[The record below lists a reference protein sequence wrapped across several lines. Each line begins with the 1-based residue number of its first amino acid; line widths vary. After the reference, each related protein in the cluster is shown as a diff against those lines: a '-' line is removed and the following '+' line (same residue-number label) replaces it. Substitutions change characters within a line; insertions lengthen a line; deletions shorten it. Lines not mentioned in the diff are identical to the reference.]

1 MAKKIIVLPGCM
13 ACGLCTVSSYIEEKP
28 DGTVVPKGGVVLQDE
43 EVSVFQQFVNECPAR
58 VLQLETVTSKTKQAI
73 IAQMEQ
79 EAETFAFPIP
89 TKESVS
95 FEKEK
100 IKIEVP
106 SIVYGEYHY
115 DYSSYNRAKEAAK
128 QAIDSAFYSQRKT
141 AVQNVINRYQIE
153 KLSPYYDY
161 KETADN
167 FYYSANQKAQKKL
180 DQWVQE
186 ILLYKPGITIS
197 EQLLKIQTRP
207 DSTLKYYLSF
217 IKTDI
222 LSFAGSILAEL
233 SDSVYSLSSY
243 VDYCDIDSEE
253 VYAGEGMFGR
263 TKYVTKYCFSN
274 TSEAFREMKKDL
286 EGECRSSFDEKI
298 VTQAYSVVKVL
309 AEQYSKNLK
318 EELKGKIGELK
329 KLL

>member
-1 MAKKIIVLPGCM
+1 MAKKIVVLPGCM
-13 ACGLCTVSSYIEEKP
+13 ACGLCTASSYIKENP
-28 DGTVVPKGGVVLQDE
+28 DGTVVPKGGVVLQEE
-43 EVSVFQQFVNECPAR
+43 EVSEFQTFVNECPAK
-58 VLQLETVTSKTKQAI
+58 VLQLETVTSKTKPQI

-79 EAETFAFPIP
+79 EAETFALPIP

-100 IKIEVP
+100 IKIEAP
-106 SIVYGEYHY
+106 AGVYGEYQY
-115 DYSSYNRAKEAAK
+115 NYSSYNRAKEAAK
-128 QAIDSAFYSQRKT
+128 QAIDRAFYSQRKT
-141 AVQNVINRYQIE
+141 AVQNVINRYQID

-161 KETADN
+161 KESADN
-167 FYYSANQKAQKKL
+167 FYYAANQAAQKKL

-186 ILLYKPGITIS
+186 VLLYKSGITIP

-222 LSFAGSILAEL
+222 LSFADSILAEL

-243 VDYCDIDSEE
+243 VDYCDIDSDE

-263 TKYVTKYCFSN
+263 TKYVTKYCFN
-274 TSEAFREMKKDL
+274 HTSEALREMKKDL
-286 EGECRSSFDEKI
+286 EGECRASFDEKI
-298 VTQAYSVVKVL
+298 VTQAYSVIKVL
-309 AEQYSKNLK
+309 VEQYSKNLK
-318 EELKGKIGELK
+318 GELKGKIGELK